1 MKRWDFTLPELEQ
14 KLDALAEGA
23 LHQITRRDY
32 ERLFGTN
39 SAALGRLRNFAK
51 SHASVASFA
60 DNAILFRRRLQPR
73 PKQGPDISRNHSQK
87 PAPTAGLGTDSS
99 TTHESKD

>member
-1 MKRWDFTLPELEQ
+1 MRSRDCTLPELDRV
-14 KLDALAEGA
+14 LDALAEGA

-51 SHASVASFA
+51 SHSCVASFA
-60 DNAILFRRRLQPR
+60 DEAVLFRRRSKVPGIAA
-73 PKQGPDISRNHSQK
+73 KVNAA
-87 PAPTAGLGTDSS
+87 PASENDAP
-99 TTHESKD
+99 